1 MTKRRGFTLIE
12 VLIAMAIILVLAGIV
27 YPLMADVGDLA
38 RPATMAVTVRQ
49 VRSKIIHHT
58 GHGDAELSSEGYP
71 NRIEPTWFANGM
83 PVDAWTNQPL
93 NVQIVH
99 GNKNATCP
107 NNESFVIKPDGR
119 PAGHTAWYN
128 AANGAF
134 CVKVPRVGT
143 KDERLEL
150 FSRVNGVTP
159 IAGHG

>member
-27 YPLMADVGDLA
+27 YPLMAEGD
-38 RPATMAVTVRQ
+38 T
-49 VRSKIIHHT
+49 
-58 GHGDAELSSEGYP
+58 ELSSEGYP
-71 NRIEPTWFANGM
+71 NRIEPAWFTHGM
-83 PVDAWTNQPL
+83 PVDAWTKQPL
-93 NVQIVH
+93 MVQVVH
-99 GNKNATCP
+99 GSKDATSP
-107 NNESFVIKPDGR
+107 SNESFVIKPDGR